1 MTEFFR
7 TGRAAAEF
15 LGIDEP
21 DDWRRVEAVY
31 PLLVNRH
38 CLDLI
43 DRSKGDA
50 DPVWRQFL
58 PSAAELDDWK
68 SDFDPLAEERQM
80 LAPRLIRRF
89 LDRAV
94 VLVTGNCAVHCRFC
108 FRKRL
113 WKQGAKLADI
123 SDAELE
129 AILVALREHPEIRE
143 VLLSGG
149 DPCMVADGRLREIIA
164 AFSSLEQIS
173 VIRLGTKLPA
183 VWPERFTPQFIDML
197 AGFDKL
203 WLLTHFNHPNEVDAA
218 ASAVCRSLIR
228 RGVPVLNQCVLL
240 RGVNDNPEV
249 MEELFRRLLAIKV
262 KPHYMFHVDPVRG
275 VRHFATGIEA
285 GLEVLRYLRGRL
297 SSLGTP
303 TFAIDLPEGGG
314 KVALQPDYSSG
325 GGFCDIHNKKII
337 NYPDKEMK
345 K

>member
-1 MTEFFR
+1 MTESFR
-7 TGRAAAEF
+7 SGKAAADF
-15 LGIDEP
+15 LAIEAP
-21 DDWRRVEAVY
+21 EEWRRVEEVY
-31 PLLVNRH
+31 PLLINRH
-38 CLDLI
+38 CLELI

-58 PSAAELDDWK
+58 PSAAELDDRA

-113 WKQGAKLADI
+113 WKQGAALADI

-129 AILVALREHPEIRE
+129 KIIAALKAHPEIRE

-149 DPCMVADGRLREIIA
+149 DPCMVADARLKEIIA
-164 AFSSLEQIS
+164 AFSALEQIS

-183 VWPERFTPQFIDML
+183 VWPERFTPDFIDML

-203 WLLTHFNHPNEVDAA
+203 WLLTHFNHPNEVAA
-218 ASAVCRSLIR
+218 SSSAVCRALVK

-240 RGVNDNPEV
+240 RGVNDRPEV
-249 MEELFRRLLAIKV
+249 MEELFRKLLAIKV

-285 GLEVLRYLRGRL
+285 GLEVMRHLRGRL

-314 KVALQPDYSSG
+314 KVALQPDYAAG
-325 GGFCDIHNKKII
+325 DGFWDIHNERSIK
-337 NYPDKEMK
+337 YPDKEIK